1 MAPLTLSVFSA
12 ACFSALVSVEKGMG
26 LFTGVYLALASSAQ
40 PCGILTLLMVLY
52 SSMRHVAAQT
62 ILYVKQKKKNST
74 TGQGGQNKQPKNNQQ
89 SYEQMVTAMTTIGFA
104 AMVPGIWCIVSSLSP
119 FAAFQWFGF
128 AAFCK
133 LQSHELGTFAP
144 EVIEYGKD
152 NNFSMPGTEEKPE
165 WCFKDPPI
173 PYMHIGGALEL
184 REPFI
189 HWVPEEWPHYIAC
202 APAFVLVLWQVGH
215 FFKMHKRY
223 CIRLGLVD
231 NTMLGLN
238 KPRTLSW
245 IITKALPREALIYL
259 LQALLLILSSISL
272 ASVQTVCRIMLAC
285 NPILYWIAA
294 LTTTSIDREPVP
306 ATENTD
312 EFPSGLAAEK
322 MAVLVESGRNLYSP
336 FSTLLLT
343 ENTSSELAS
352 WTKIYFFGYLSLG
365 TMIFA
370 SDFPGL

>member
-1 MAPLTLSVFSA
+1 MAPLSLSVFSA
-12 ACFSALVSVEKGMG
+12 ACFSALVSVEQGMG

-40 PCGILTLLMVLY
+40 PCGILTLLMILY
-52 SSMRHVAAQT
+52 SSMKHVAAQT
-62 ILYVKQKKKNST
+62 ILYVKQKKKSKDKKVTSND
-74 TGQGGQNKQPKNNQQ
+74 KQ
-89 SYEQMVTAMTTIGFA
+89 SYDQMVTAMTTIGFA
-104 AMVPGIWCIVSSLSP
+104 AMVPGIWCIVSSLAP

-133 LQSHELGTFAP
+133 LQKHELGNFAP
-144 EVIEYGKD
+144 QIMEYGKV
-152 NNFSMPGTEEKPE
+152 NNLTMPGTEEKPD
-165 WCFKDPPI
+165 WCFQDPPI
-173 PYMHIGGALEL
+173 PHVHIGGALEF

-223 CIRLGLVD
+223 CMRLGLVD

-238 KPRTLSW
+238 KPKSLSW

-259 LQALLLILSSISL
+259 LQALLLILSSVSL
-272 ASVQTVCRIMLAC
+272 ASVQTVCRILLAC
-285 NPILYWIAA
+285 NPVLYWIAA
-294 LTTTSIDREPVP
+294 LTTTSVHKEPVP
-306 ATENTD
+306 ATESID

-336 FSTLLLT
+336 FSNLLLT
-343 ENTSSELAS
+343 ENNSSSELSS